1 MKTHDQHEH
10 QMIGSL
16 IYDLKMLFHMYETTN
31 SEIINTIL
39 SKVDMTYQN
48 AINMDYTQAIAVC
61 EELTER
67 VGKLRDISK
76 KQMIKQRAYDIIQTI
91 NW

>member
-1 MKTHDQHEH
+1 MKTQDQHEH
-10 QMIGSL
+10 EMISSL
-16 IYDLKMLFHMYETTN
+16 IYELKMLFHIYETTN

-39 SKVDMTYQN
+39 SKVDMTHQN
-48 AINMDYTQAIAVC
+48 AINLHYTQTIAVC
-61 EELTER
+61 EELNER
-67 VGKLRDISK
+67 IGKLKDISK

>member
-1 MKTHDQHEH
+1 MMTQDQHEH
-10 QMIGSL
+10 EMISSL
-16 IYDLKMLFHMYETTN
+16 IYDLKMVFHMYETTN

-39 SKVDMTYQN
+39 SKVDMTHQN
-48 AINMDYTQAIAVC
+48 AINLDYTDVIAVC

-67 VGKLRDISK
+67 VGKLKDISK

>member
-1 MKTHDQHEH
+1 
-10 QMIGSL
+10 
-16 IYDLKMLFHMYETTN
+16 
-31 SEIINTIL
+31 
-39 SKVDMTYQN
+39 MTYQN
-48 AINMDYTQAIAVC
+48 AINLDYTQAIAVC
-61 EELTER
+61 EELNER